1 MSRVQYG
8 SLLILALV
16 LSPWRLSAADAP
28 TPGKQVAQQASW
40 EFTGEAGEIQKSSL
54 RYWLHLPQNA
64 KLDGKEKLPLLIFLH
79 GSGERGDD
87 LEKVKIHGP
96 PKFCEGKADWP
107 FITISP
113 QCPTGARWNAREL
126 LALIDQAEKT
136 LPVDKRRIYI
146 SGLSMGGSGTWS
158 LLALAPERFA
168 AAAPMC
174 GRGDAAAAGKMVKT
188 PLWIFHGALDKG
200 VPLEAST
207 SMLEAIQKAGGK
219 NAKLTVYDDLAHD
232 CWTRAYNDPQ
242 LYAWMLEQQA
252 P

>member
-1 MSRVQYG
+1 MSRVRNG
-8 SLLILALV
+8 LLLLLALV
-16 LSPWRLSAADAP
+16 LFTPRLPAVDAP
-28 TPGKQVAQQASW
+28 TPGKQVAQQANC
-40 EFTGEAGEIQKSSL
+40 EFTDEAGAKQKSSL
-54 RYWLHLPQNA
+54 RYWLHLPKNA
-64 KLDGKEKLPLLIFLH
+64 KLDSNEKHPLLIFLH
-79 GSGERGDD
+79 GSGERGED

-96 PKFCEGKADWP
+96 PKFCEGKVDWP

-113 QCPTGARWNAREL
+113 QCPANSRWNAREL

-174 GRGDAAAAGKMVKT
+174 GRGDSAAAGKMVKT
-188 PLWIFHGALDKG
+188 PIWIFHGALDKG

-219 NAKLTVYDDLAHD
+219 NAKLTVYEDLAHD

-242 LYAWMLEQQA
+242 LYSWMLEHQA
-252 P
+252 H